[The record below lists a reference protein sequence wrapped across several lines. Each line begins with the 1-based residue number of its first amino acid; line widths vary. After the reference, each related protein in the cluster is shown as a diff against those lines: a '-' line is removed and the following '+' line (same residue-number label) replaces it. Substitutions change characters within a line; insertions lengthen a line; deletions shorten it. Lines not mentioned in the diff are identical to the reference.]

1 MTYHYKE
8 WTAFTEADLL
18 ATASGSKSWT
28 INKGDTFT
36 MPGSASVTLS
46 TYDNDRT
53 LSGDNWRNDNANDRS
68 GQYAS
73 VDGERVGSQ
82 MYAESYHI
90 LRGSD
95 GKTYYMIEIEVEGH
109 DAAGAG
115 DDYFSFYGSVPP
127 AGVQLTVAGTCNVTG
142 CWVDYSCLSA
152 GDMAPAN
159 TPPTF
164 TNVPEDGIICVD
176 ENTTFVINL
185 NSDDVD
191 GDTVTYS
198 ITGGAD
204 ASSFEIDAHTGELT
218 FVGAPDF
225 ENPTDG
231 NGNNTYD
238 VTVTVT
244 DEHGASTEKAM
255 WIKVKDVP
263 ECDEPVCIVI
273 EAESMH
279 LNGFHAV
286 GGANAS
292 DDCLVKINCLGGTG
306 DISTTFAGPSGTYDL
321 TVFAQDESDG
331 QSVIMVKI
339 NGEVVG
345 TINLDQDNN
354 GGGSNN
360 GHFSEFTVD
369 DIQINTGDTV
379 TLWAQSDRG
388 EFVRIDKI
396 ELCQDGE
403 VCDEKLDFE
412 GVGAGTVVST
422 QFAGVTISAQ
432 RDDNNTAAND
442 AMIFDSN
449 NPTGGDHDLGYT
461 GRGNILIISEDN
473 DSSDPDDAIGGSITF
488 DFDNPSDLQSIVLL
502 DIEEN
507 GGTIELTLADGS
519 TQSIAI
525 PAAGN
530 NSAQTVTLNATDVTQ
545 MVINLA
551 GSGAVD
557 DLCWS
562 PGEAPQTASLGGVY
576 FMDVNDN
583 SVQDADDMAV
593 VGGTVVLFQD
603 GVEVARQD
611 TGADG
616 SYLFEDLTPGD
627 GYTVEF
633 LDTGEGKTF
642 VDADQGGNDTIDSD
656 VTSVTGGNGSTGTI
670 SLAAGE
676 DKRNV
681 DGGIEDPGTSSL
693 AGRVF
698 IDSDDDNDDNNNGD
712 ETGIGGVTVKL
723 LDGNGNPVLDGAG
736 VAITTET
743 NADGSYEFTGLDAG
757 QYQVMFDTN
766 DTDLGGRTLVTQNA
780 GVDDTSDSDVGA
792 DGMTQVVTLGINDRE
807 EDLDMGVEDPGTSSL
822 AGRVFIDSDDDNDDN
837 NNGDE
842 TGIGGVTVK
851 LLDGNGNPVLDGAGV
866 AITTETNADGS
877 YEFTGLDAG
886 QYQVMFD
893 TNDADLGGRVLV
905 DQNAGVDDTSDSDV
919 GADGMT
925 QVVTLGINDRE
936 EDLDMGVEDPGTAS
950 LGGRYFCDDD
960 DDGVQG
966 QNDTAI
972 VAATVVLLLN
982 GVEIDRMETDEN
994 GNYLFENLDA
1004 ADGYQVQFLDTETGK
1019 QFVAADVGQDDT
1031 VDSDVTNVVDGNGVT
1046 DTISLEIGEDKRNV
1060 DGGIVDPGTAS
1071 LGNKLFIDANGNGLQ
1086 DDGEVGVDGVTVTL
1100 TDGNGNTTTT
1110 VTANGGMYL
1119 FDGLNAGS
1127 YSVEFDDVDTFVFTS
1142 QDAGDDALDSDV
1154 DANGVTAS
1162 YTLAVGE
1169 ENLTV
1174 DAGLVSAD
1182 PTMMD
1187 DMAMTCADEEK
1198 TVDVLSN
1205 DVDTGPLTITSING
1219 IAIAEGET
1227 VETAAGTFVTL
1238 MGGEL
1243 VIDGETAYAGLDIGE
1258 SAVETITYGVS
1269 DGQGGAGTADLAMT
1283 FCGDAN
1289 TVDSLIGSLP
1299 ANLIEYQ
1306 LQAGNVNSPVE
1317 DFGWDLKIVNADD
1330 ARLDGITFTNAY
1342 CLSIRD
1348 PAADSDTFATAPV
1361 VTGDM
1366 YGTDEIGSGFF
1377 NSNQVSFA
1385 NGLAA
1390 GENMDIVNWILNED
1404 FEGQGY
1410 TGWEVQRA
1418 IWEFTDSFD
1427 TDILSASDAGYG
1439 DDAAVDAI
1447 VALALGQ
1454 DGFEAGVGDIIGV
1467 IVDPNPVTGSNAQ
1480 PFIIGMKFEDYDCI
1494 C

>member
-18 ATASGSKSWT
+18 ETASGHKSWT

-46 TYDNDRT
+46 TWDNDSS
-53 LSGDNWRNDNANDRS
+53 LSGDNWSNENANDRT
-68 GQYAS
+68 GQYAR

-90 LRGSD
+90 LHGSD

-109 DAAGAG
+109 SAEGAG

-204 ASSFEIDAHTGELT
+204 ASSFAIDAHTGELT

-225 ENPTDG
+225 ENPDSA

-244 DEHGASTEKAM
+244 DENGASTEKAM
-255 WIKVKDVP
+255 WIKVKDV
-263 ECDEPVCIVI
+263 DEPTGPVCITI
-273 EAESMH
+273 EAESMNLH
-279 LNGFHAV
+279 GFHAV
-286 GGANAS
+286 GGSQAS
-292 DDCLVKINCLGGTG
+292 DDCLVKINCAGGTG
-306 DISTTFAGPSGTYDL
+306 DISTTFNGPSGTYDL
-321 TVFAQDESDG
+321 TVFAQDENDG
-331 QSVIMVKI
+331 ESVIMVKV
-339 NGEVVG
+339 NGVVVG
-345 TINLDQDNN
+345 TINLDQNNN

-360 GHFSEFTVD
+360 GGFSEFTVD

-379 TLWAQSDRG
+379 TLWAQSDG
-388 EFVRIDKI
+388 YEFVRIDKI

-412 GVGAGTVVST
+412 GLASGAVVST

-449 NPTGGDHDLGYT
+449 NVTGGDYDLGYN

-473 DSSDPDDAIGGSITF
+473 DSSDADDAIGGSITF
-488 DFDNPSDLQSIVLL
+488 DFDNPSDLQNIVLL

-530 NSAQTVTLNATDVTQ
+530 NSAQTITLNATDVTQ

-642 VDADQGGNDTIDSD
+642 VDADQGGDDTIDSD
-656 VTSVTGGNGSTGTI
+656 VTSVTGGNGSTETI

-723 LDGNGNPVLDGAG
+723 LDGNGNPVLDAG
-736 VAITTET
+736 
-743 NADGSYEFTGLDAG
+743 
-757 QYQVMFDTN
+757 
-766 DTDLGGRTLVTQNA
+766 
-780 GVDDTSDSDVGA
+780 
-792 DGMTQVVTLGINDRE
+792 
-807 EDLDMGVEDPGTSSL
+807 
-822 AGRVFIDSDDDNDDN
+822 
-837 NNGDE
+837 
-842 TGIGGVTVK
+842 
-851 LLDGNGNPVLDGAGV
+851 GV

-950 LGGRYFCDDD
+950 LGGRYFCDTDGDD
-960 DDGVQG
+960 LESSTDPAV
-966 QNDTAI
+966 

-982 GVEIDRMETDEN
+982 GQEIARQDTGAD
-994 GNYLFENLDA
+994 GSYLFEGLDA
-1004 ADGYQVQFLDTETGK
+1004 SDGYQVQFLDEGTGK
-1019 QFVAADVGQDDT
+1019 NFVAANAGDDT
-1031 VDSDVTNVVDGNGVT
+1031 VDSDVTSVDNAGNGTT
-1046 DTISLEIGEDKRNV
+1046 DTISLAIGEDKRDV
-1060 DGGIVDPGTAS
+1060 DAGIVDPGTAS

-1100 TDGNGNTTTT
+1100 TDGNGNQTTTQ
-1110 VTANGGMYL
+1110 TANGGMYL
-1119 FDGLNAGS
+1119 FDGLDAGS
-1127 YSVEFDDVDTFVFTS
+1127 YTVEFDDVDTFVFTS

-1154 DANGVTAS
+1154 DANGVTGS

-1174 DAGLVSAD
+1174 DAGLVSVD

-1187 DMAMTCADEEK
+1187 DVAMTCADDEK
-1198 TVDVLSN
+1198 TVDVLAN

-1238 MGGEL
+1238 MGGQL
-1243 VIDGETAYAGLDIGE
+1243 VIDGEEAYAALDINQ
-1258 SAVETITYGVS
+1258 SADETITYGVS
-1269 DGQGGAGTADLAMT
+1269 DGQGGTGTADLVVT
-1283 FCGDAN
+1283 FKGDAN
-1289 TVDSLIGSLP
+1289 SYGSFAETLP
-1299 ANLIEYQ
+1299 ENGTYQVLSALDTDPQTDEAFAIKIE
-1306 LQAGNVNSPVE
+1306 GT
-1317 DFGWDLKIVNADD
+1317 GD
-1330 ARLDGITFTNAY
+1330 ARFDGQVFENAY
-1342 CLSIRD
+1342 CLSATD
-1348 PAADSDTFATAPV
+1348 AVLTGAAFADAPV
-1361 VTGDM
+1361 NPGD
-1366 YGTDEIGSGFF
+1366 ILSASGAEANSVFDADNVSSF
-1377 NSNQVSFA
+1377 NGQ
-1385 NGLAA
+1385 AA
-1390 GENMDIVNWILNED
+1390 GENMDLIRYIVAQNY
-1404 FEGQGY
+1404 EGEGTY
-1410 TGWEVQRA
+1410 TGWEVQFA
-1418 IWEFTDSFD
+1418 IWELTNQFNTDDFEAFFPGLDATNVD
-1427 TDILSASDAGYG
+1427 TILA
-1439 DDAAVDAI
+1439 DAA
-1447 VALALGQ
+1447 LNGENFEFGT
-1454 DGFEAGVGDIIGV
+1454 DGISGAV
-1467 IVDPNPVTGSNAQ
+1467 IDPNPSTAENSQ
-1480 PFIIGMKFEDYDCI
+1480 PFIIAFQADDYDCI